1 MKQKFIRAHMKV
13 AEIYAQLSSAE
24 RLKVGAVIVKED
36 TIIGIGYNGMPSG
49 WVNTCERKEY
59 MPLDVVDK
67 LRTDEIE
74 KQWPHQDRDKR
85 YKLITKDEVI
95 HAESNAISKV
105 AKSTNSTEG
114 SYLFVTHA
122 PCIHCAK
129 LIYQSGITRVFYKE
143 TYRDDSGLKLLEKCG
158 VKVMKISDDYNLQT

>member
-13 AEIYAQLSSAE
+13 AEVYAQLSSAE

-59 MPLDVVDK
+59 MPSDVVDT
-67 LRTDEIE
+67 LTVEEIE
-74 KQWPHQDRDKR
+74 QRWPHEERGKR
-85 YKLITKDEVI
+85 YNTVTRDEVI

-129 LIYQSGITRVFYKE
+129 LIHQSGITRVFYKE
-143 TYRDDSGLKLLEKCG
+143 TYRDDSGLKFLEKCG
-158 VKVMKISDDYNLQT
+158 IKVMKISDNYSLEN

>member
-13 AEIYAQLSSAE
+13 AEVYAQLSSAE

-59 MPLDVVDK
+59 MP
-67 LRTDEIE
+67 TDAPGLFSVEEIE
-74 KQWPHQDRDKR
+74 QMWPYQERDKR

-129 LIYQSGITRVFYKE
+129 LIHQSGITRVFYKE

-158 VKVMKISDDYNLQT
+158 IKVMKISDDYNLQT

>member
-49 WVNTCERKEY
+49 WVNVCEKKEY
-59 MPLDVVDK
+59 MPIDAAGLFSVEEMEQK
-67 LRTDEIE
+67 
-74 KQWPHQDRDKR
+74 WPYEDRDKR
-85 YKLITKDEVI
+85 YKLVTKDEVI

-105 AKSTNSTEG
+105 AKSTNSTQG

-129 LIYQSGITRVFYKE
+129 LIHQSGITRVFYKE
-143 TYRDDSGLKLLEKCG
+143 TYRDDSGLKFLEKCG
-158 VKVMKISDDYNLQT
+158 VKVMKISDDYNL

>member
-1 MKQKFIRAHMKV
+1 MKSKFIRAHMKV
-13 AEIYAQLSSAE
+13 AEVYAQLSSAE

-49 WVNTCERKEY
+49 WTNKCE
-59 MPLDVVDK
+59 
-67 LRTDEIE
+67 E
-74 KQWPHQDRDKR
+74 KIWNEHDGDYTIK
-85 YKLITKDEVI
+85 TKPEVI

-114 SYLFVTHA
+114 AYLFVTHA

-129 LIYQSGITRVFYKE
+129 LIHQSGITRVFYKE
-143 TYRDDSGLKLLEKCG
+143 EYRDDSGIKFLEKCN
-158 VKVMKISDDYNLQT
+158 VKVMKISDDYNIKN

>member
-13 AEIYAQLSSAE
+13 AEVYAQLSSAE

-49 WVNTCERKEY
+49 WINACEKKEY
-59 MPLDVVDK
+59 MPVDNVDK
-67 LRTDEIE
+67 LNVEEIE
-74 KQWPHQDRDKR
+74 QQWPYEDRGKR

-129 LIYQSGITRVFYKE
+129 LIHQSGIIRVFYKE
-143 TYRDDSGLKLLEKCG
+143 AYRDDSGLKFLEKCG
-158 VKVMKISDDYNLQT
+158 IKVMKISDDYILQN